1 MELRRKA
8 MNKVKTLAATII
20 ASTSLLAVSAQAN
33 AESMSPYIETALVDV
48 CKSALTDSPMRMS
61 QTIKSY
67 RLNEK
72 TVALNVVC
80 NGDDIIAFAS
90 KHGAER
96 TATRLNSRLGGVSIQ
111 DVAKH
116 QKMSVSFSE

>member
-1 MELRRKA
+1 
-8 MNKVKTLAATII
+8 MNKVKSLAATII
-20 ASTSLLAVSAQAN
+20 ASASLLAVSTQAN
-33 AESMSPYIETALVDV
+33 ATSMSPYMESALVEV
-48 CKSALTDSPMRMS
+48 CKSALTDSPMKMS
-61 QTIKSY
+61 RTIKSY
-67 RLNEK
+67 RLKEK

-90 KHGAER
+90 KYGAER

-116 QKMSVSFSE
+116 QKMSVTFSE

>member
-1 MELRRKA
+1 
-8 MNKVKTLAATII
+8 MNKAKSLVAAII
-20 ASTSLLAVSAQAN
+20 ASTSLLAVSTQAN
-33 AESMSPYIETALVDV
+33 AESMSPYIETALIEV
-48 CKSALTDSPMRMS
+48 CKSTLTDSPMRMS
-61 QTIKSY
+61 RTIKSY
-67 RLNEK
+67 RLKEK

-96 TATRLNSRLGGVSIQ
+96 TAVRLNSRLGGVSIQ

-116 QKMSVSFSE
+116 QKMSVTFTE